1 MAIPLLCVKDK
12 NKNRPGHYRFP
23 RTPWLPVLLACL
35 PDSLSHWR
43 GAAEDG
49 KVAALPI
56 AGFNE
61 MPPSPSPSTPADVR
75 RRMVA
80 LLAALTPLEGYNLS
94 PLADVRF
101 LRSNRPLKRM
111 PVLYEPG
118 IVIVAQGRKRG
129 YLGSDVYLYDAQH
142 YLAVS
147 VPVPFSMETDASE
160 KEPMLAIYLRLDF
173 KVAAELMMQ
182 INDRVGPSIAMPRG
196 MVSTPMEAQLGISV
210 LRFLEAMS
218 DPLEADVLGPSLRR
232 EIYFRV
238 LTGRQGGTMRAAL
251 TMQGQFGKISRAISM
266 IHRSYDE
273 ALGIEQLAR
282 EAGMSVPTFHAHFKT
297 VTDTSPLQYLK
308 STRLHQ
314 ARLLMLRNGMTAG
327 AACAQVGYES
337 ASQFSREFKR
347 LFGRTPVDEVE
358 RMRKSFAL
366 PPQEDGAPFVS
377 SH

>member
-1 MAIPLLCVKDK
+1 MPTDL
-12 NKNRPGHYRFP
+12 
-23 RTPWLPVLLACL
+23 
-35 PDSLSHWR
+35 SLS
-43 GAAEDG
+43 
-49 KVAALPI
+49 
-56 AGFNE
+56 
-61 MPPSPSPSTPADVR
+61 TPKEVR
-75 RRMVA
+75 RRMAERMVE

-129 YLGSDVYLYDAQH
+129 YLGSEVYLYDAQH

-173 KVAAELMMQ
+173 KVAAALMME
-182 INDRVGPSIAMPRG
+182 IDECAGPVIAKPRG
-196 MVSTPMEAQLGISV
+196 MVSTPMESALSASV
-210 LRFLEAMS
+210 LRFLEAMN
-218 DPLEADVLGPSLRR
+218 DPLESAVLGPSLVR

-238 LTGRQGGTMRAAL
+238 LTGQQGGTMRAAL
-251 TMQGQFGKISRAISM
+251 TMQGQFGKISRAIGM

-273 ALGIEQLAR
+273 ALGIEQLAK

-297 VTDTSPLQYLK
+297 VTDTSPMQYLK

-347 LFGRTPVDEVE
+347 LFGRTPVEEVD

-366 PPQEDGAPFVS
+366 PPQEDGAQFVS

>member
-1 MAIPLLCVKDK
+1 MPTDL
-12 NKNRPGHYRFP
+12 
-23 RTPWLPVLLACL
+23 
-35 PDSLSHWR
+35 SLS
-43 GAAEDG
+43 
-49 KVAALPI
+49 
-56 AGFNE
+56 
-61 MPPSPSPSTPADVR
+61 TPKEVR
-75 RRMVA
+75 RRMAERMVE

-129 YLGSDVYLYDAQH
+129 YLGSEVYLYDAQH
-142 YLAVS
+142 YLAVA

-173 KVAAELMMQ
+173 KVAAELMVQ
-182 INDRVGPSIAMPRG
+182 IDDCVGPSIARPRG
-196 MVSTPMEAQLGISV
+196 MVSTPMEMELGISV
-210 LRFLEAMS
+210 LRFLEAMR
-218 DPLEADVLGPSLRR
+218 DPLEAEVLGPSLRR

-238 LTGRQGGTMRAAL
+238 LTGQQGGTMRAAL
-251 TMQGQFGKISRAISM
+251 TMQGQFGKIARAISM

-273 ALGIEQLAR
+273 ALGIDQLAK
-282 EAGMSVPTFHAHFKT
+282 EAGMSVPTFHAHFKS
-297 VTDTSPLQYLK
+297 VTDTSPMQYLK

-347 LFGRTPVDEVE
+347 LFGRTPVDEVD

-366 PPQEDGAPFVS
+366 PPQEDGAQFVS